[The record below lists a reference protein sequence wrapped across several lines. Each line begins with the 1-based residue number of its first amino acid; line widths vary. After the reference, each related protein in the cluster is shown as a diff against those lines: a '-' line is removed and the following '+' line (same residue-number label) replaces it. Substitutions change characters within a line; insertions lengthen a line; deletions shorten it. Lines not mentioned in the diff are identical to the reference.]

1 MRLAQIKV
9 ERWCVNVLGSSIPE
23 EVELDLVLVVLLEV
37 AHNHGQGERHGE
49 SAADRA
55 EGPDELAE
63 AGDGEDVAVANGG
76 HGDDHPVEGGRDVG
90 EARVKVLLYVVAEA
104 GDERDDDRDHDDHP
118 DEEQPGEDEAGDAQ
132 DHPQESKLRSA
143 LDEGED
149 YRLKSSGV
157 PEKTKIMDDNENSLV
172 FTLPALGFLQV

>member
-1 MRLAQIKV
+1 MRLAQVKV

-76 HGDDHPVEGGRDVG
+76 HGDHHPVEGGRDVG

-104 GDERDDDRDHDDHP
+104 GDERDDDHDP
-118 DEEQPGEDEAGDAQ
+118 DQEQPGEDETGDAQ

-149 YRLKSSGV
+149 DRLKSSGV